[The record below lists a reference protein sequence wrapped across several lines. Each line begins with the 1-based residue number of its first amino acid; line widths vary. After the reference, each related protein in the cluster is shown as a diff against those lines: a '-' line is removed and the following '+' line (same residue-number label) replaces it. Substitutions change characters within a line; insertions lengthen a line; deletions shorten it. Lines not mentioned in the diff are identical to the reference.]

1 MANCRLPRSHRC
13 SLWPPLKDNLQT
25 TVLYNKKISVG
36 IKYFRSRTTH
46 LGRGEGKWSAANHN
60 TRRPPNLNRHPILLH
75 QPISLSVAR
84 LPPTM
89 RDSGNHRIHHFCPSN
104 PAEPD
109 LGRREGRPGMS
120 GRCQGRMSSS
130 SRLLIHTTAVS
141 AGDV

>member
-1 MANCRLPRSHRC
+1 MEGSWQSPCTSSFVANCRLPRSHRC

-25 TVLYNKKISVG
+25 TVL
-36 IKYFRSRTTH
+36 
-46 LGRGEGKWSAANHN
+46 GRGEGKCSAANHN

-75 QPISLSVAR
+75 QPISLPVAR

-109 LGRREGRPGMS
+109 LGRRGGRPGRS